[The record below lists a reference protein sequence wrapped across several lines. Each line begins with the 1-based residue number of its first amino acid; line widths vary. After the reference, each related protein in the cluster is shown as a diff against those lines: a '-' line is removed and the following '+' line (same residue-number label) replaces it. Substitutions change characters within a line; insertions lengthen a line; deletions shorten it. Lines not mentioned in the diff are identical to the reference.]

1 MNKAVLLAKGKRQ
14 LFKAGLLLKK
24 HSHEILTYGGIVGGI
39 GAAVLACRATLKLED
54 TLETGKEEIDAVKT
68 NFEYPEA
75 PSKEERKELSIAYG
89 RTTVDVV
96 KLYLP
101 AVTLGVASVA
111 SILAGHNIISKRSAA
126 YAAAYTAVNDQL
138 KGYRERVAARYGE
151 DVEHELYYD
160 MQDEDISTENPDG
173 SVDTVTVKK
182 PGVKGDSPFCRY
194 FDKTILTWKNDAESN
209 RFFLGR
215 QQDSANRILK
225 AQGFIT
231 LNEVY
236 DLIGFKKTSAGIV
249 AGWIYDEDNPLGDN
263 QVDFGM
269 YTDDEETRRFINGLE
284 PSVLLDFNVDGDIF
298 QKLD

>member
-182 PGVKGDSPFCRY
+182 PELKVIRHSVDISTKPF
-194 FDKTILTWKNDAESN
+194 S
-209 RFFLGR
+209 LGR
-215 QQDSANRILK
+215 MM
-225 AQGFIT
+225 
-231 LNEVY
+231 
-236 DLIGFKKTSAGIV
+236 
-249 AGWIYDEDNPLGDN
+249 PN
-263 QVDFGM
+263 Q
-269 YTDDEETRRFINGLE
+269 IA
-284 PSVLLDFNVDGDIF
+284 SS
-298 QKLD
+298 